1 MHATWAPA
9 LAGRLVVFEGPDG
22 SGKSTQF
29 RRLVSAC
36 EAAGVTVCEVREPG
50 GTAIGEEIRRILLH
64 TKDEMNLRCEML
76 LYMASRAQLVEEKIR
91 PALDRGCAVLSDRF
105 VHSTYAYQGA
115 AGGIPAADIDAAA
128 SAALQGLWPDL
139 TVIFDVDRATAA
151 KRTRGTEQI
160 GTKTGKK
167 KTVVASAAS
176 LFDDRIEQRNT
187 DDTFEKIRNSY
198 LEQAMKRPTIHTV
211 IDARGTEE
219 ATWGQVEEAMARR
232 FGESSTGISAN
243 PKG

>member
-1 MHATWAPA
+1 MFDPMHATWAPA

-50 GTAIGEEIRRILLH
+50 GTAIGEQIRRILLH

-115 AGGIPAADIDAAA
+115 AGGIPTADIDSAA

-139 TVIFDVDRATAA
+139 TVIFDVDRDTASR
-151 KRTRGTEQI
+151 RTRGVQQV
-160 GTKTGKK
+160 GKK
-167 KTVVASAAS
+167 KVVATSAS

-187 DDTFEKIRNSY
+187 DDTFDKIRKSY
-198 LEQAMKRPTIHTV
+198 LDQAAKRPTIHTV
-211 IDARGTEE
+211 IDARGDEE
-219 ATWGQVEEAMARR
+219 ATWKLVETAMTRR
-232 FGESSTGISAN
+232 FA
-243 PKG
+243 